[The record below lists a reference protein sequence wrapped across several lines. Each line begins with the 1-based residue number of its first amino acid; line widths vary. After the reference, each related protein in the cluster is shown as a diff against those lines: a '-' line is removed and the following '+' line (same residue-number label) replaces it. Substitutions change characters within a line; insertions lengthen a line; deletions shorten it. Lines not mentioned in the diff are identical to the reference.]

1 MICKQQDCFT
11 DFTFPTVLLASLA
24 CEFSQSLSAWNKS
37 GSKLQYYALLLLLLL
52 LLFGGEGGRG
62 EWQQDSHSFCLFCF
76 LNSTIPVKRMLI
88 WMKQMVVQSDNTSW
102 KASQEQPSMVNRWM
116 WPLHDYVLWFAP
128 APSVSTVKFCA
139 DSTKVLWWDQINWG
153 HLLLLLFIAFI

>member
-52 LLFGGEGGRG
+52 LFGGEGGRG

-88 WMKQMVVQSDNTSW
+88 LMKQMVVQSDNTSW

-116 WPLHDYVLWFAP
+116 YDHYTIMCYGLHLPHQF
-128 APSVSTVKFCA
+128 STVKFCA

-153 HLLLLLFIAFI
+153 RLLLLLFIAFI